1 MWEFVE
7 SCAERKNEQVIAALL
22 ATSSIREA
30 AAVANCH
37 ENTVA
42 KLLQK
47 PEFADQYKIARQ
59 ELLRSTLDK
68 LQAINAQAVEC
79 LATVMS
85 SAKSPASAK
94 VSAARTT
101 LEMSLRIIEI
111 VDVTE
116 RLAAIERKVMIS
128 ATN

>member
-1 MWEFVE
+1 MTN
-7 SCAERKNEQVIAALL
+7 CDERVIAALL
-22 ATSSIREA
+22 ANPTQKA
-30 AAVANCH
+30 AANAAGVH
-37 ENTVA
+37 ENTITR
-42 KLLQK
+42 LLQRDDFQQK
-47 PEFADQYKIARQ
+47 LRDARQ
-59 ELLRSTLDK
+59 EMLASTLER
-68 LQAINAQAVEC
+68 LQAINGQAMDC

-116 RLAAIERKVMIS
+116 RLAAIERKVMNS

>member
-1 MWEFVE
+1 MWELVE
-7 SCAERKNEQVIAALL
+7 NCAERRNEQVIAALL

-116 RLAAIERKVMIS
+116 RLAAIERKVMNS

>member
-1 MWEFVE
+1 MEN
-7 SCAERKNEQVIAALL
+7 CAERRNEQVIAALL

-116 RLAAIERKVMIS
+116 RLAAIERKVMNS

>member
-1 MWEFVE
+1 MEN
-7 SCAERKNEQVIAALL
+7 CAERRNEQVIAALL

-116 RLAAIERKVMIS
+116 RLAAIEREVMNS